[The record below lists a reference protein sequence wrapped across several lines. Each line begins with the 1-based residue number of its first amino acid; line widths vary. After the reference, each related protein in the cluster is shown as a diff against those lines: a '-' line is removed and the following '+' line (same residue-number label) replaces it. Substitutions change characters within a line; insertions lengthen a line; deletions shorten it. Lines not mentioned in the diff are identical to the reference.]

1 MKNISR
7 ISILLYA
14 YFAFAISVAFSYG
27 KEFSFRV
34 KVEPPESSQT
44 QKYYVGLANSKI
56 NFYIE
61 KNTWSE
67 WAKVNSEQITG
78 IKKIYPNLYLG
89 RLPLVMHI
97 NINPS
102 VAETKVH
109 IEFDIDGKQYSS
121 QALSYAS
128 GSINIG
134 VVQWEEDGISK
145 MGTMAQY
152 NQKYWNKIDAAS
164 ALIGEIK
171 RPEKLIIADRFIG
184 SGNDFYEWK
193 QGLDNLARIGFNV
206 LLMPPNKN
214 LRELMLKT
222 GINKITWAVYNPPGY
237 AFDFDE
243 TQTSDTAIKK
253 WALDIAKQYIN
264 AGYDVKDMAL
274 FGLSDEPGWYF
285 PNVFKY
291 VNENPRNLERFHNYL
306 KSKGLKPQDLGSS
319 GWNWSSIKPIG
330 RSVANKD
337 LPSKKLYY
345 WTCRFFAD
353 VSNGLFA
360 RTTRALEEAFYHGLP
375 ITVNW
380 NFFAG
385 RFYFPGPFGHN
396 PDKNSPDAAMGSH
409 DWLEFGRARGSTCM
423 WTEDWFGDNLA
434 YQWSFYCS
442 KLKSAARK
450 SNGIFGGYVIGRTAG
465 EGVTQKMMTIFG
477 HGGKIIKFYVF
488 GPEYNFPGNCWSE
501 NPAVIKGTMRAT
513 TMAAKAEELLYPG
526 KPLIPKVAILTPQ
539 SSLVWD
545 QKEME
550 KASGIVDAT
559 NVNQN
564 NATPTYMAEVYNLY
578 LALMHANIP
587 ADFVDET
594 DLLDSKTMSNYRVLY
609 ITAPNLP
616 EECIKELRK
625 WIESGG
631 ILVTTYAAIT
641 TDRYDEPTNSFYSF
655 AGMKIEENPHPRIII
670 SWNKWK
676 DSGVDEIKRN
686 DSSFKAAWT
695 KGKIVSYKKNSEIL
709 AEFSDGSPAAIFTK
723 VSKGGIVHYAFY
735 PGCSYFLSQIESG
748 KTGYNGLPCGFSEG
762 IRNIILLPVEKAEVK
777 KFVEVSQPIIE
788 AIPLISEKGIAVT
801 VLNWSGSEHGKI
813 TLGILCSEKIKEV
826 ESVLT
831 GKISFVQDKGMV
843 WCEIPVKDVDVLL
856 LKK

>member
-1 MKNISR
+1 MKFIIRIMTLLCICIS
-7 ISILLYA
+7 S
-14 YFAFAISVAFSYG
+14 AFSYG
-27 KEFSFRV
+27 KEFSFRI
-34 KVEPPESSQT
+34 KIEPPQSST
-44 QKYYVGLANSKI
+44 IQKFQVVFGGTKI
-56 NFYIE
+56 NFSLE
-61 KNTWSE
+61 KNKWSD
-67 WAKVNSEQITG
+67 WAKVNSEDIIA
-78 IKKIYPNLYLG
+78 IKKGYPNLYLG

-97 NINPS
+97 SVNPC
-102 VAETKVH
+102 VPDTKVY
-109 IEFDIDGKQYSS
+109 IEFDIDARQYSS
-121 QALSYAS
+121 EALSYVS
-128 GSINIG
+128 GPMSIGI
-134 VVQWEEDGISK
+134 VQWEESGISK

-152 NQKYWNKIDAAS
+152 NQKYWKHIDEAAS
-164 ALIGEIK
+164 VIGEVK

-184 SGNDFYEWK
+184 SGNNFYEWK
-193 QGLDNLARIGFNV
+193 EGLDNLARIGFNV
-206 LLMPPNKN
+206 LLMPADKN

-243 TQTSDTAIKK
+243 TITSDTALKK
-253 WALDIAKQYIN
+253 WANDIAKQYTA

-274 FGLSDEPGWYF
+274 FAVSDEPGWYF
-285 PNVFKY
+285 PSVFKH
-291 VNENPRNLERFHNYL
+291 VNENPKNLERFHNYL
-306 KSKGLKPQDLGSS
+306 KSKGLKPQDLGGS
-319 GWNWSSIKPIG
+319 GWNWNTIKPVG
-330 RSVANKD
+330 RSVANKE
-337 LPSKKLYY
+337 LPLRRLYY

-360 RTTRALEEAFYHGLP
+360 RATKALEEAFYPGLP

-385 RFYFPGPFGHN
+385 RYYFPGPFGHN
-396 PDKNSPDAAMGSH
+396 PDKTSPDAAMGSH

-423 WTEDWFGDNLA
+423 WTEDWFGDALA

-450 SNGIFGGYVIGRTAG
+450 SNVIFGGYVIGRTAG

-501 NPAVIKGTMRAT
+501 NPAVIKGTMRAA
-513 TMAAKAEELLYPG
+513 TMAAKAEQLLYPG
-526 KPLIPKVAILTPQ
+526 KPLIPQVAILTPQ

-564 NATPTYMAEVYNLY
+564 HATTTYMAEVYNIY

-594 DLLDSKTMSNYRVLY
+594 DLLDPKTMAYYKVLF

-616 EECIKELRK
+616 LECIKALQK
-625 WIESGG
+625 WVEGG
-631 ILVTTYAAIT
+631 GTLITTYGAIT
-641 TDRYDEPTNSFYSF
+641 ADRYDEPTNSFYSW
-655 AGMKIEENPHPRIII
+655 AGMKIDESAQPRTIIT
-670 SWNKWK
+670 WNKWK
-676 DSGVDEIKRN
+676 ESGIDQVKFHN
-686 DSSFKAAWT
+686 FSFKAAWS
-695 KGKIVSYKKNSEIL
+695 KGKIVSYKRNSEIL
-709 AEFSDGSPAAIFTK
+709 ATFSDGSVAAVFIPAG
-723 VSKGGIVHYAFY
+723 KGGIVHYAFY

-748 KTGYNGLPCGFSEG
+748 KTGYNKLPCGFSEN
-762 IRNIILLPVEKAEVK
+762 IRNIILLPVEKAGVK
-777 KFVEVSQPIIE
+777 RFVEVSQPMIE
-788 AIPLISEKGIAVT
+788 AIPLVSEKGVAVT
-801 VLNWSGSEHGKI
+801 ILNWSGSEQEKVK
-813 TLGILCSEKIKEV
+813 LGVLCSERINEV
-826 ESVLT
+826 ESVT
-831 GKISFVQDKGMV
+831 AGKIPFVQDKGIV
-843 WCEIPVKDVDVLL
+843 WCEIPLKDVDVIL